1 MEIAYNCQQTGRK
14 FLQLQCTL
22 RRHAHNSAKEGCITI
37 LPFWL
42 NLDYFSVLRLSSFII
57 SLCIAVFLFR
67 LKERSVSTLW
77 LAWMFT
83 GGALINLSTFLEFAG
98 PYYWQPYNLKN
109 LFIPFLQAF
118 APEVA
123 AFSLLTFAYH
133 FPHFQKPDRKE
144 YRVFRC
150 LYILANLGV
159 LGLTYYNFIYLTRQR
174 SNIGFEK
181 TYYIVFYIILAVQF
195 TLAVF
200 LLLRKAVRFSRGKA
214 RPWWLKLFNPK
225 GKDARAAGSLALVL
239 VLPAVVVGVYVL
251 ENRGILPPYLAT
263 YFIWLIFLLFYSS
276 FVVICL
282 NHTVERTTFQV
293 KLVGVVLVFVV
304 GILGLISLFVER
316 AYEKDYLNK
325 SLVSGHRTIHFAP
338 NRFDSYTISTVP
350 FRFDPDLGSKLDIS
364 YDQSTALELAFP
376 FRFYADTHRTV
387 HVLHGPMILLG
398 EDIGEKSW
406 GGYNPKPAIA
416 PLLMNLDLTQGG
428 GIYFKNQPDR
438 LTVTWHELSEYGHSN
453 SNTIQ
458 LVLHTNGSLDF
469 SYREINIES
478 GYSPIQMYV
487 YTSATVT
494 GHHPGAAGGSVP
506 IGPRLIGIHPG
517 YKEATWRP
525 LRFSG
530 GLPFISTAPEILF
543 EAYDIDFYRHLHS
556 RMAVL
561 VVILIASSL
570 LILFVLPFLFKM
582 SLIRP
587 LQALYRGMERAD
599 SGDLEVNI
607 TPQFNDEIG
616 ALTLFFNGMLQSI
629 RKAEANF
636 RALAENARDG
646 ILIVSETGRIYYGNR
661 SAEQITKLS
670 ESELLATPLQEMIR
684 FQGQETAGKQFWK
697 ELDELPESIHFEATV
712 VSQGDADVSVELTV
726 SKTSWHRMPAYV
738 VMLRDITERK
748 RSEEQDRLYQQR
760 LIQTDKLTTL
770 GILAGA
776 VAHDISNPNQV
787 ILAVARILNRA
798 WAEVQPTQMERIK
811 KKEQFLIAGFEQEE
825 FLRQVAGWLGDIEAN
840 SVRINAIV
848 QSLKSYIQGEPNK
861 MSNVNLSRVVQSAVE
876 LMGYH
881 IRRATDHFILH
892 LKETIPNIRGN
903 PQQLE
908 QVIINLIMNSCQAL
922 PDRNRSVEVSTS
934 YEEKR
939 GLVMLTVGDQGCGI
953 PEEDLARIKEP
964 FFTTRRE
971 AGGIGLGLYIAD
983 SIVNEHRG
991 SLTFKST
998 LGRGTEVVAAFPEE
1012 NDK

>member
-1 MEIAYNCQQTGRK
+1 MQGTR
-14 FLQLQCTL
+14 

-57 SLCIAVFLFR
+57 SLCIAVYFFR
-67 LKERSVSTLW
+67 LKQRSEPTLW
-77 LAWMFT
+77 LAWMFS
-83 GGALINLSTFLEFAG
+83 GGALIHLSTFLEFAG
-98 PYYWQPYNLKN
+98 PCYWQPYNLKN

-118 APEVA
+118 APQVA
-123 AFSLLTFAYH
+123 AFSLLSFVYL
-133 FPHFQKPDRKE
+133 FPHFQKPDRRE
-144 YRVFRC
+144 YRIVRS
-150 LYILANLGV
+150 LYILAHLGV
-159 LGLTYYNFIYLTRQR
+159 LGLTYYNFIYLKRQR
-174 SNIGFEK
+174 SIIGFEK
-181 TYYIVFYIILAVQF
+181 TYYIVFYITLAVQF
-195 TLAVF
+195 ILAVV
-200 LLLRKAVRFSRGKA
+200 LLLRKSVRFSRGKA
-214 RPWWLKLFNPK
+214 RPWWLKLFNPQ
-225 GKDARAAGSLALVL
+225 GKDARAAGSLALVW
-239 VLPAVVVGVYVL
+239 VLLTVIVGVYVL

-276 FVVICL
+276 FIVTYIA
-282 NHTVERTTFQV
+282 HTDERTTFQV
-293 KLVGVVLVFVV
+293 KLVGVVLVFVL
-304 GILGLISLFVER
+304 GILGLVSLFAGR
-316 AYEKDYLNK
+316 AYEADYLNR

-350 FRFDPDLGSKLDIS
+350 YRFDPELGSKLELG

-376 FRFYADTHRTV
+376 FRFYTDTHRRV

-398 EDIGEKSW
+398 EDIGGKSW

-416 PLLMNLDLTQGG
+416 PLLMNFDLTQGG
-428 GIYFKNQPDR
+428 GIYSKNQPDR
-438 LTVTWHELSEYGHSN
+438 LTVTWYELSEYGHSN

-458 LVLHTNGSLDF
+458 LVLHRNGSLDF

-494 GHHPGAAGGSVP
+494 GHHPGATGVPAP

-517 YKEATWRP
+517 TKGAQRRP
-525 LRFSG
+525 VRFSG
-530 GLPFISTAPEILF
+530 GLPYISTAPEILF

-570 LILFVLPFLFKM
+570 LILFVLPFVFKT

-599 SGDLEVNI
+599 GGDLEVYVA
-607 TPQFNDEIG
+607 PQFNDEIG

-629 RKAEANF
+629 QKAEANF

-646 ILIVSETGRIYYGNR
+646 ILIVSEKGRIYYGNR

-670 ESELLATPLQEMIR
+670 YSELLARPLQEIIR
-684 FQGQETAGKQFWK
+684 LQGRETAEEQFWK
-697 ELDELPESIHFEATV
+697 ELDERKESTHIEATV
-712 VSQGDADVSVELTV
+712 VSQGDVESSVELTV
-726 SKTSWHRMPAYV
+726 SKTNWHRMPAYV
-738 VMLRDITERK
+738 AMLRDITERK

-787 ILAVARILNRA
+787 ILAVSRILNRA
-798 WAEVQPTQMERIK
+798 WAEIHPTHTEGITE
-811 KKEQFLIAGFEQEE
+811 KEQFLIAGFEQEE
-825 FLRQVAGWLGDIEAN
+825 FLRHVAGWLADIESN

-848 QSLKSYIQGEPNK
+848 QSLKSYLQGEPNT
-861 MSNVNLSRVVQSAVE
+861 MSSVNLSGVVRSAVE
-876 LMGYH
+876 LMGHH
-881 IRRATDHFILH
+881 IRRATDRFVLD
-892 LKETIPNIRGN
+892 LKETIPNIRAN

-922 PDRNRSVEVSTS
+922 PDRDRSVEVSTS
-934 YEEKR
+934 DEGKR
-939 GLVMLTVGDQGCGI
+939 GLVLLTVRDQGCGI
-953 PEEDLARIKEP
+953 SEGDLDRIKEP

-971 AGGIGLGLYIAD
+971 AGGIGLGLYIAA
-983 SIVNEHRG
+983 SIVGEHRG

-998 LGRGTEVVAAFPEE
+998 LGRGTEVIAAFPEE
-1012 NDK
+1012 NAK